1 MNDSRMNSSKSEKGS
16 KPLIFVVDDEPMLL
30 ELATV
35 ILEPLGYNVKTFRDP
50 QTALDAFRS
59 SKPYPSLLITD
70 YSMHSMTGMDLIK
83 ACRKLEP
90 QQRIL
95 LISGTVDENIFR
107 NSDVRPDRFLA
118 KPYQAK
124 QLTDLVHDLLPD

>member
-1 MNDSRMNSSKSEKGS
+1 MSQSKSNNS
-16 KPLIFVVDDEPMLL
+16 KPVKSEGALIFVVDDEPMLL

-95 LISGTVDENIFR
+95 LTSGTVHE
-107 NSDVRPDRFLA
+107 
-118 KPYQAK
+118 K
-124 QLTDLVHDLLPD
+124 